1 MTGPTHGGPTSKK
14 AESATAQAPLED
26 GWYLYGI
33 ASVNSGERAPAPT
46 DTTELDVVETPLDLG
61 PDHVRVHLLTHG
73 NLAAVVRRVS
83 LADFT
88 AEALQAR
95 LGDPAML
102 RLAVQ
107 LHNDVICAVHQQWAI
122 LPAKFGAVYA
132 RLEDIAAAIDQRSEA
147 LRAQLTRVDGCD
159 EWAIHIYVDQGRV
172 RAAIRAD
179 QALDPAYQQLA
190 SASPGRAYLLRRK
203 LEDGLAAK
211 VAQVADELALAAYQ
225 RLARLAVDGVAERP
239 ASPSGDAD
247 GEAEVLRAAFL
258 VRRERSAEFVA
269 GVRDAAEDERG
280 WRCTYSGPW
289 PPYSFAAIPERDGD
303 DRQDA

>member
-1 MTGPTHGGPTSKK
+1 MIGPPSYGMTSTPVD
-14 AESATAQAPLED
+14 SARAGASLEG

-33 ASVNSGERAPAPT
+33 TGVGSGEYAPAPT
-46 DTTELDVVETPLDLG
+46 GTTPLDLVEIPLDLG
-61 PDHVRVHLLTHG
+61 PGQTRVQLLKRG

-107 LHNDVICAVHQQWAI
+107 LHNDVIHAVHQQRAI
-122 LPAKFGAVYA
+122 LPARFGAVYA
-132 RLEDIAAAIDQRSEA
+132 HLDDVAAAIDRRSDT
-147 LRAQLTRVDGCD
+147 LMAQLAWLDGCD
-159 EWAIHIYVDQGRV
+159 EWAVHIYVDRQAV

-179 QALDPAYQQLA
+179 QALDPAQQQLA
-190 SASPGRAYLLRRK
+190 TASPGRAYLLRRK
-203 LEDGLAAK
+203 LDEGLAAK
-211 VAQVADELALAAYQ
+211 TAQAAEELALTAYQ
-225 RLARLAVDGVAERP
+225 QLAQLATDGVPTRP
-239 ASPSGDAD
+239 ASPSSNAD

-258 VRRERSAEFVA
+258 VRRERSTDFVA
-269 GVRDAAEDERG
+269 TVRECTERG
-280 WRCTYSGPW
+280 QGCHCTCSGPW
-289 PPYSFAAIPERDGD
+289 PPYSFAALTEGDDD